1 MEIELSLFG
10 DWTVTSVEIE
20 LSLFGDW
27 TVTVWRLNFHCLG
40 IGLSLCGD

>member
-10 DWTVTSVEIE
+10 DWTVI
-20 LSLFGDW
+20 
-27 TVTVWRLNFHCLG
+27 VWGLNCHCLG